1 PGNAREQVEFFVCGC
16 QRIKSLAPV
25 GDITE
30 NEKVPSRCLPG
41 HTEIPADHIVPQ
53 GDPVPG
59 DHNFLMALCRAP
71 VSGKEA
77 DNCGKH
83 SARGLPMI
91 SVPGSQAIKRAAGLR
106 SRILPLV
113 SMTTIPSLIARKICG
128 YATGSI
134 KKSWYRK
141 RPSARITPTHAK
153 AKGVRS
159 SPGTGSM
166 DTM

>member
-1 PGNAREQVEFFVCGC
+1 
-16 QRIKSLAPV
+16 
-25 GDITE
+25 
-30 NEKVPSRCLPG
+30 
-41 HTEIPADHIVPQ
+41 
-53 GDPVPG
+53 
-59 DHNFLMALCRAP
+59 
-71 VSGKEA
+71 
-77 DNCGKH
+77 
-83 SARGLPMI
+83 MI
-91 SVPGSQAIKRAAGLR
+91 SVSGSQAIMRAAGLR

-159 SPGTGSM
+159 SPRHRIDGYDVEEVYQHGYGGSDQEKSDLPAVDDRGAGIPRCKEDHSNQDQQVGIRDM
-166 DTM
+166 QPE